1 MKYCNPIDTV
11 QHKLGGVGNS
21 SVCCS
26 DGVCQKTFDTY
37 KTYQKELT
45 IYQLGL
51 PYIPKL
57 LHADNETMTLYIER
71 CGTPLGTLTN
81 SGLFLGWRIVMT
93 DVPELWQRRRHCSMI
108 RSLAKRFHEDTG
120 MHHNDIRFKN
130 ILVDDT
136 GSLYLI
142 DFEFAHRNFRDMN
155 DDFIL
160 LDSVNP
166 LVIVG
171 VLLAVLAV
179 IACTRKKT
187 AA

>member
-1 MKYCNPIDTV
+1 
-11 QHKLGGVGNS
+11 
-21 SVCCS
+21 
-26 DGVCQKTFDTY
+26 
-37 KTYQKELT
+37 
-45 IYQLGL
+45 
-51 PYIPKL
+51 
-57 LHADNETMTLYIER
+57 
-71 CGTPLGTLTN
+71 
-81 SGLFLGWRIVMT
+81 MT

-142 DFEFAHRNFRDMN
+142 DFEFAHPNFRDMN